1 MTDEMTT
8 PVTPADEPTHIHVP
22 RPSRQRDAV
31 RLETI
36 FELPAPQLEEI
47 DEAAA

>member
-1 MTDEMTT
+1 MTDEVT
-8 PVTPADEPTHIHVP
+8 PSVTPADEPTHIHVP

-36 FELPAPQLEEI
+36 FELGVPRLEEV